1 MSWVIDITGSK
12 SGVANKVTEQLD
24 RIAKTYEGK
33 EEANDIVMAKER
45 ILALVSAI
53 ELPEKSTEWNAVKV
67 TASGSHKLTTPRLVD
82 GKMIYGIDSAHVT
95 FSVKRT
101 HVDID

>member
-12 SGVANKVTEQLD
+12 IGATNKVTEQLD
-24 RIAKTYEGK
+24 RIAKNYEGK
-33 EEANDIVMAKER
+33 EEAKDILSAKER
-45 ILALVSAI
+45 ILALIQAI

-67 TASGSHKLTTPRLVD
+67 TASGSHSLTTPRLVD
-82 GKMIYGIDSAHVT
+82 GKMIAGIANAHVT

-101 HVDID
+101 LIESD